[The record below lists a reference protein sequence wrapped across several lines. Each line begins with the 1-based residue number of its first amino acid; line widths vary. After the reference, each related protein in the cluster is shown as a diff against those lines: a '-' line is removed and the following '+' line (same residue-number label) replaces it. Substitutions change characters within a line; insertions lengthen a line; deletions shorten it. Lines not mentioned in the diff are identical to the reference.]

1 MVTPRKKPPLPLAQL
16 QRRSEEIVEVKASL
30 KSSRVSPQ
38 KARLVADLV
47 RGANVSKALKLL
59 TFTNKKTA
67 GLIKKLVESAVANAD
82 YKKTIDLD
90 KLYVKTI
97 WVDEGSVLKRFRPRA
112 QGRATGVRKRMSH
125 INVVLDE
132 RA

>member
-1 MVTPRKKPPLPLAQL
+1 M
-16 QRRSEEIVEVKASL
+16 EVKASL
-30 KSSRVSPQ
+30 NNARVSPQ
-38 KARLVADLV
+38 KARLVVDLV
-47 RGANVSKALKLL
+47 RGQDVSEALKVL
-59 TFTNKKTA
+59 TFLNKKTA
-67 GLIKKLVESAVANAD
+67 VLVKKLVESAVANAD

-90 KLYVKTI
+90 KLFVKTI

-132 RA
+132 R